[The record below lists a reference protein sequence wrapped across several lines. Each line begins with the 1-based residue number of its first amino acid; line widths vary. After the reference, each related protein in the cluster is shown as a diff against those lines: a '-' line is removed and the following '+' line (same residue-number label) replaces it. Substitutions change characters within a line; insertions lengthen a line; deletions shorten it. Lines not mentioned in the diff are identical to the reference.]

1 MGAEKQDF
9 LPSKKQIIEHRK
21 IWNELILNMA
31 EGDVQKAN
39 EIKRMDATLEFWQY
53 FDYWRQ
59 KQKEKLDQIKQQ
71 QQKRK

>member
-9 LPSKKQIIEHRK
+9 LPSKKQINEHRK

-59 KQKEKLDQIKQQ
+59 KQKEKLDQIKKQ